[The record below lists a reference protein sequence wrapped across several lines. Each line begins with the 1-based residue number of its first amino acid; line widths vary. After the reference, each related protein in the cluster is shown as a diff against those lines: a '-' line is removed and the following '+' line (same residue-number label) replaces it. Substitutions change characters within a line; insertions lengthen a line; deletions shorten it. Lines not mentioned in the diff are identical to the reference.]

1 MEKNASENNTYFKI
15 LCNLSDTSH
24 VFLEYNPKVADYG
37 FFTLGVGA
45 DCSVGIDISADL
57 KELPKMIKRL
67 TEFKEHLEK
76 QGVKFEGGKSDE

>member
-1 MEKNASENNTYFKI
+1 MEKHTPENSPYFKI

-24 VFLEYNPKVADYG
+24 VFLEHSSKVADYG
-37 FFTLGVGA
+37 FFKLGVGS
-45 DCSVGIDISADL
+45 DYYVGIDISVDL